1 MSLFLENRI
10 VRLLDLGALVML
22 LATVFALAVNWAG
35 SPSLIRGAG
44 EILLP
49 ALSALVIGYF
59 AREALEDFEYFR
71 TLVWVIIGIMLA
83 VGGAAMM
90 VWRSA
95 DLNRNLA
102 TARELHVDVNYWAHM
117 AWQAQDAS
125 VYAVVA
131 TVLMTIAF
139 LVTAPLSINQVGRIR
154 ATNAH

>member
-1 MSLFLENRI
+1 
-10 VRLLDLGALVML
+10 
-22 LATVFALAVNWAG
+22 
-35 SPSLIRGAG
+35 
-44 EILLP
+44 
-49 ALSALVIGYF
+49 
-59 AREALEDFEYFR
+59 LEDFEYFR